1 MNLGKL
7 RISRRTVT
15 IAVAFAGLVSLAIGA
30 HAALNKRSLD
40 AAKAI
45 GTEHT
50 GSIGTTASRV
60 ALVIGNG
67 HYPDAS
73 APLAQPINDARGLTA
88 ALRAKGFD
96 VDVVED
102 ATKDDMARAIVRLK
116 AKIKPDT
123 VAMLFFGGYGVQVG
137 RESFMIPV
145 DAAIWK
151 EADVRRDGV
160 SIEQV
165 LDAMTEKGAK
175 AKLVVVDASRRN
187 PYERRF
193 RSYSHG
199 LAPISTP
206 ENALILTSATPGKVA
221 DDGKGQYSVLV
232 TELLEQFE
240 FAVRRR
246 QRLQQDPHLRLP
258 RLRRRAGAAGV
269 VVPAGRRPHRRVRP
283 AIRHG
288 IQNKK
293 APAEAGA
300 FFIVNAVLPPAVC
313 LLRIRAR
320 RHRPHRIAL
329 AQQRAGARH
338 HDVALSQPRGDLDLS
353 GRHQPGLHPPRFDA
367 RAPHHLHHGAGGA
380 IEDGG
385 ERHRDAAALPGLDL
399 RAAAMN
405 SPAGGGWW

>member
-1 MNLGKL
+1 MNLGQL

-15 IAVAFAGLVSLAIGA
+15 IAVAFVGLVSLAIGA

-40 AAKAI
+40 VAKAI
-45 GTEHT
+45 GTEQT
-50 GSIGTTASRV
+50 GSIGASASRV

-116 AKIKPDT
+116 AKIKQDT

-199 LAPISTP
+199 LAPISAP

-232 TELLEQFE
+232 TELLNNLNSQS
-240 FAVRRR
+240 
-246 QRLQQDPHLRLP
+246 
-258 RLRRRAGAAGV
+258 GAATAFNKTRISVSRASDGEQ
-269 VVPAGRRPHRRVRP
+269 VPQVSSSLLEDVR
-283 AIRHG
+283 I
-288 IQNKK
+288 
-293 APAEAGA
+293 
-300 FFIVNAVLPPAVC
+300 
-313 LLRIRAR
+313 
-320 RHRPHRIAL
+320 
-329 AQQRAGARH
+329 
-338 HDVALSQPRGDLDLS
+338 
-353 GRHQPGLHPPRFDA
+353 
-367 RAPHHLHHGAGGA
+367 GG
-380 IEDGG
+380 
-385 ERHRDAAALPGLDL
+385 
-399 RAAAMN
+399 
-405 SPAGGGWW
+405 

>member
-1 MNLGKL
+1 MNLGQL

-15 IAVAFAGLVSLAIGA
+15 IAVAFVGLVSLAIGA

-40 AAKAI
+40 VAKAI

-50 GSIGTTASRV
+50 GSIGATASRV

-88 ALRAKGFD
+88 ALRATGFD

-199 LAPISTP
+199 LAPISAP

-232 TELLEQFE
+232 TELLNNLNSQS
-240 FAVRRR
+240 
-246 QRLQQDPHLRLP
+246 
-258 RLRRRAGAAGV
+258 GAATAFNKTRISVSRASDGEQ
-269 VVPAGRRPHRRVRP
+269 VPQVSSSLLEDVR
-283 AIRHG
+283 I
-288 IQNKK
+288 
-293 APAEAGA
+293 
-300 FFIVNAVLPPAVC
+300 
-313 LLRIRAR
+313 
-320 RHRPHRIAL
+320 
-329 AQQRAGARH
+329 
-338 HDVALSQPRGDLDLS
+338 
-353 GRHQPGLHPPRFDA
+353 
-367 RAPHHLHHGAGGA
+367 GG
-380 IEDGG
+380 
-385 ERHRDAAALPGLDL
+385 
-399 RAAAMN
+399 
-405 SPAGGGWW
+405 